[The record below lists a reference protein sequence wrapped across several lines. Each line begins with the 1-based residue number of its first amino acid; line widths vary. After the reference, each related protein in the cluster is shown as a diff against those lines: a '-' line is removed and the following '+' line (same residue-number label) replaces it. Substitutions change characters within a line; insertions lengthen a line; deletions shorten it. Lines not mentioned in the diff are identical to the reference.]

1 MIVFLFGATTV
12 SGQAFVKQ
20 YTETYSNINLRTFS
34 RKNNNS
40 NFLNLENTDD
50 FILNIKEDFLI
61 VSFAPVWKLANFLNK
76 LYINKPQKLKGLM
89 GIIACS
95 SSSIYTKKFAANI
108 FDKDLYKKLFNSEK
122 ILFNLSK
129 KYKLPVCIL
138 EPTLIYGNI
147 ESYKDKNINLLLIIL
162 RILPF
167 IFLPTNTG
175 ERQPINANQLA
186 AIAILKV
193 RSFMK
198 NKDINFEKIPVGGD
212 DIITFEDMLRRINSI
227 YLTKERFAACYII
240 TIPNKLFYLLM
251 APIILF
257 SPKFYEALLRI
268 SSNLSGF
275 QKASDILKTEEKKFP
290 ILNNDITN

>member
-1 MIVFLFGATTV
+1 MIVFLLGASTV
-12 SGQAFVKQ
+12 TGQAFVKQ
-20 YTETYSNINLRTFS
+20 YTKIYTNKNLRSFS

-40 NFLNLENTDD
+40 NFINLEKNDD
-50 FILNIKEDFLI
+50 FIFNIKEDFLI
-61 VSFAPVWKLANFLNK
+61 VSFAPVWKLANFLEKFHLKKTQN
-76 LYINKPQKLKGLM
+76 LKGLI

-95 SSSIYTKKFAANI
+95 SSSIYTKKFASNK
-108 FDKDLYKKLFNSEK
+108 FDKDLYKKLYNSEK

-129 KYKLPVCIL
+129 KLKLPVCIL
-138 EPTLIYGNI
+138 EPTLIYGNV
-147 ESYKDKNINLLLIIL
+147 ESFKDKNINLLLFYMRL
-162 RILPF
+162 LPF
-167 IFLPTNTG
+167 IILPTNTG

-212 DIITFEDMLRRINSI
+212 DIISFEDMLRRINTI
-227 YLTKERFAACYII
+227 YLSKEKFAACYII
-240 TIPNKLFYLLM
+240 TIPNKIFYLLM
-251 APIILF
+251 APILLF

-275 QKASDILKTEEKKFP
+275 KKASDILKTKEKKFP
-290 ILNNDITN
+290 ILNNDFTN